1 MGRPRP
7 HFHIPV
13 AAVLLIV
20 GAVLCFSLLDAC
32 VKYLAQRYPVPLLVW
47 ARYGLQAVATVVW
60 LAPKMGMDLV
70 RTPQLGLQLV
80 RGAVLLASSLCFFSA
95 LKFLPLADATAINY
109 MTPIVVILLSVAV
122 LKERMTP
129 SRWAFVAVGFFGMLL
144 IVRPGASILRGA
156 ALLGLGAA
164 SFYATY
170 QLLTRKLA
178 AEDPRVTLFYPA
190 LCGAVLMTI
199 VLPFLDHGGAMP
211 WMHMA
216 LVALTGALGTL
227 GHFLFILAFQRAPAS
242 ALTPFTYMQ
251 IVWATLLGWI
261 FFDNFPDGFTL
272 MGIAIIGGSGLLLA
286 WHERRKALAALP
298 EEPTAVA

>member
-1 MGRPRP
+1 MNRTRS
-7 HFHIPV
+7 HLHIPA

-20 GAVLCFSLLDAC
+20 GAVFCFSLLDAC
-32 VKYLAQRYPVPLLVW
+32 VKFLAQSYPVPLLVW

-60 LAPKMGMDLV
+60 LAPRMGLDLV

-80 RGAVLLASSLCFFSA
+80 RGTVLLASSLCFFSA
-95 LKFLPLADATAINY
+95 LRFLPLADATAINY

-129 SRWAFVAVGFFGMLL
+129 LRWAFVGIGFFGMLL
-144 IVRPGASILRGA
+144 IVRPSASILHGA

-190 LCGAVLMTI
+190 LAGTILMTM
-199 VLPFLDHGGAMP
+199 VLPFIDRGEAMP
-211 WMHMA
+211 WPHMA
-216 LVALTGALGTL
+216 LVALTGALGTV

-242 ALTPFTYMQ
+242 ALTPFTYIQ
-251 IVWATLLGWI
+251 IVWATLLGWV
-261 FFDNFPDGFTL
+261 FFGSFPDVFTFI
-272 MGIAIIGGSGLLLA
+272 GIAIIAGSGLMLA

-298 EEPTAVA
+298 EEPTAVD

>member
-20 GAVLCFSLLDAC
+20 GAVFCFSLLDAC
-32 VKYLAQRYPVPLLVW
+32 VKFLAQRYPVPLLVW

-261 FFDNFPDGFTL
+261 FFGNFPDGFTL

>member
-1 MGRPRP
+1 MPRVRP
-7 HFHIPV
+7 HLHIPV
-13 AAVLLIV
+13 TAVLLIV
-20 GAVLCFSLLDAC
+20 GAVFCFSLLDTC
-32 VKYLAQRYPVPLLVW
+32 VKFLAQRYPVPLLVW

-60 LAPKMGMDLV
+60 LAPTMRMNLV

-80 RGAVLLASSLCFFSA
+80 RGSVLVFSSLCFFSA

-109 MTPIVVILLSVAV
+109 LTPVVVILLSVAV
-122 LKERMTP
+122 LKERMTR
-129 SRWAFVAVGFFGMLL
+129 SRWAFVGVGFFGMLL
-144 IVRPGASILRGA
+144 IVRPGASILHGA

-170 QLLTRKLA
+170 QLLTRKLS

-190 LCGAVLMTI
+190 LVGTVLMTI
-199 VLPFLDHGGAMP
+199 VLPFIDRGAAMP
-211 WMHMA
+211 WTHMA

-251 IVWATLLGWI
+251 IVWATLLGWL
-261 FFDNFPDGFTL
+261 FFGNFPDGFTL
-272 MGIAIIGGSGLLLA
+272 TGIAIIAGSGLMLA
-286 WHERRKALAALP
+286 WHERRKALAAIP
-298 EEPTAVA
+298 EEPMAVD